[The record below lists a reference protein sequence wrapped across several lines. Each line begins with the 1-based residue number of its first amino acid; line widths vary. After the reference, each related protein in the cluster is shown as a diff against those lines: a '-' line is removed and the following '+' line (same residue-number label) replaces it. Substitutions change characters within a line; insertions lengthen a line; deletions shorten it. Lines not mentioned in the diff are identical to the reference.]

1 MTQAKQRSTIVYSFI
16 EDYIEQKGYAPNL
29 REIEAGCDIPLS
41 SVQYHIDQLEGQGC
55 LAREPH
61 LSRSIRLVKSPQPL
75 DDDTQ
80 RVYDYLTEQVEQ
92 QHTPTQ
98 REIADA
104 CYLSRWTV
112 RRCLAKLEARGII
125 RRLEGQRRIALLKAS

>member
-1 MTQAKQRSTIVYSFI
+1 MNQAKERNDAIYKFI
-16 EDYIEQKGYAPNL
+16 ESYINKKGYAPNL

-41 SVQYHIDQLEGQGC
+41 SVQYHIDQLEGLGC
-55 LAREPH
+55 IAREPH

-75 DDDTQ
+75 DDDTET
-80 RVYDYLTEQVEQ
+80 VYDYLAQ
-92 QHTPTQ
+92 QLDQNHTPTQ
-98 REIADA
+98 IDIAEA

-125 RRLEGQRRIALLKAS
+125 RRLEGQRRIALLEAS